1 MADEPNGDVHCPS
14 ALDPGQLGFMCGIE
28 VHQQLA
34 TGKLHSRQTGELYDV
49 TVDTLPEDWPRFE
62 RRLRASRGEGGAVDV
77 AARFESKRNRTFV
90 YAQSPNAGL
99 IELDEQPPLALDND
113 AVDITLTVAA
123 LLKSQPVS
131 LIQTMRKTV
140 VDGSNTS
147 GFQRTSLI
155 ATNGVLSTEEGPV
168 GVDVV
173 CLEEDSARKL
183 DTVDLPHGQQVM
195 YNLDRLGLP
204 LIEIAT
210 SPDVRSPDHAKTTA
224 IALGRVLRR
233 TRRVRRGLGSIRQDL
248 NVSIGAGDRVEIKGC
263 QDLAWIPQII
273 RLEMARQLHFYRLA
287 NELRA
292 SLDLPPLPPHRDLD
306 DDAVEENVAKA
317 VEHQLPLDLHD
328 VSAVFTDTESGMVS
342 EGLGNGAVVLA
353 LPLKGLL
360 GRFGTKALDEDG
372 AQLPR
377 LGRELAGAA
386 KLAGVKGIFHAD
398 ELPAYGIASGELSA
412 LRDHLEL
419 EENDGFVLCC
429 APEWQ
434 AQLALEAALNRAR
447 MAWHRIP
454 QEVRNV
460 VVKKGAPEDG
470 TTSPMRPLP
479 GRSRMYPE
487 TDIPPQALPAHRWA
501 EISENLPMSD
511 EQRAERLAG
520 YDTSTDQSEQLLA
533 RELDDVFCEHADG
546 LPDKAWAALL
556 LNHDASSP
564 QTLANILWLREDGAL
579 ARDHVETVVEA
590 HAGRSLSKD
599 ELSAYCIEH
608 DLAPADIGGL
618 EDVIAAIVAERLSFV
633 QERGMGAMGPLMGLV
648 MQAAGGADGKEVS
661 ALLRTAI
668 QSVLE

>member
-1 MADEPNGDVHCPS
+1 M
-14 ALDPGQLGFMCGIE
+14 
-28 VHQQLA
+28 
-34 TGKLHSRQTGELYDV
+34 
-49 TVDTLPEDWPRFE
+49 
-62 RRLRASRGEGGAVDV
+62 
-77 AARFESKRNRTFV
+77 
-90 YAQSPNAGL
+90 
-99 IELDEQPPLALDND
+99 
-113 AVDITLTVAA
+113 
-123 LLKSQPVS
+123 
-131 LIQTMRKTV
+131 
-140 VDGSNTS
+140 
-147 GFQRTSLI
+147 
-155 ATNGVLSTEEGPV
+155 
-168 GVDVV
+168 
-173 CLEEDSARKL
+173 
-183 DTVDLPHGQQVM
+183 
-195 YNLDRLGLP
+195 
-204 LIEIAT
+204 
-210 SPDVRSPDHAKTTA
+210 
-224 IALGRVLRR
+224 LRR

-248 NVSIGAGDRVEIKGC
+248 NVSIASGDRVEIKGC

-292 SLDLPPLPPHRDLD
+292 SLDLPPLPPHRDHD
-306 DDAVEENVAKA
+306 DDAVEQRVAKA
-317 VEHQLPLDLHD
+317 VANHLPLDLHD
-328 VSAVFTDTESGMVS
+328 VSGVFSNTESGMIS
-342 EGLGNGAVVLA
+342 GGLANGAVVLA

-360 GRFGTKALDEDG
+360 GRIGTKTLDEDG

-398 ELPAYGIASGELSA
+398 ELPAYGVTSEELEA
-412 LRDHLEL
+412 LGKRLAL

-487 TDIPPQALPAHRWA
+487 TDVPPQPLSANRWA
-501 EISENLPMSD
+501 EISEDLPMSD
-511 EQRAERLAG
+511 QQRAERLAG

-533 RELDDVFCEHADG
+533 RELDDAFCEHAGD
-546 LPDKAWAALL
+546 LPGKAWAALL

-564 QTLANILWLREDGAL
+564 RTLANILSLREDGAL
-579 ARDHVETVVEA
+579 ARDHVDAVVQA
-590 HAGRSLSKD
+590 HVGRAVSKD

-618 EDVIAAIVAERLSFV
+618 EEVINTIVAERLSFV
-633 QERGMGAMGPLMGLV
+633 QERGMGAMGPLMGVV

-661 ALLRTAI
+661 ALLRAAI